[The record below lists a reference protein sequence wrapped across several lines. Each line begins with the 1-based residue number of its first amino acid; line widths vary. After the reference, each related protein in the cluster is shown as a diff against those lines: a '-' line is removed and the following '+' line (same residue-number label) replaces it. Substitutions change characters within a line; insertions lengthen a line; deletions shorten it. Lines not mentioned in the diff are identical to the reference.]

1 MLGCHTIKH
10 WSSTQTSVA
19 LSSGEAEFAGVIRG
33 AGQGLGYQALLKDLG
48 IEAPLRV
55 WTDSS
60 AAIGICSRQG
70 LGKLRHLDTH
80 TLWIQQA
87 VRLGRVDLRK
97 VDGEV
102 NPADLLTKH
111 SLSRERLEA
120 LVRLHGCEYI
130 GGRADSAPKARDGAS
145 GKTTMASAN
154 SGSVVVGALD
164 GLERQPVMP
173 HNDLSE
179 HDLDLAYPSIVAPED
194 DHLDDIVNDNEDH
207 VLQAGLREVEKIRQT
222 MRTQGRRRRPLRE
235 IPTHGTLS
243 LCVEEAAVAVRTT
256 EIGTVEVQRTDGSEQ
271 ACAERAS
278 NAFGN
283 YVASAHEECGVSRV
297 GRLAIVGGA
306 WLRQTRDNA
315 GAEACLS
322 TATISKLTL
331 GLASQGGLQT
341 RHHPVPAR
349 TCQQRRRAPRLQ
361 PELEQSAPAAPWL
374 DLRQACR
381 SGCPTKAGVPNTHKK
396 VATSTG
402 KPVIPVPAASAARIL
417 RRVLRPSSGATTCST
432 HCRRRSVW
440 QDDLPDTATSTT
452 TTGSDQLIGQRHGV
466 DVGKCDGRF
475 AESDGAPFGI
485 HSCHLLSCCYRCF
498 VSDLGPML
506 LSGSS
511 ALFCET

>member
-1 MLGCHTIKH
+1 VVETPA
-10 WSSTQTSVA
+10 S
-19 LSSGEAEFAGVIRG
+19 
-33 AGQGLGYQALLKDLG
+33 GQGRGYDVA
-48 IEAPLRV
+48 R
-55 WTDSS
+55 
-60 AAIGICSRQG
+60 
-70 LGKLRHLDTH
+70 LRHAPAACVEPRLVGCVDDAH
-80 TLWIQQA
+80 ADVPSRRRVGAKAVQSVQQA
-87 VRLGRVDLRK
+87 KASAGHSSKVTAGCTDEGLTLGL
-97 VDGEV
+97 
-102 NPADLLTKH
+102 A
-111 SLSRERLEA
+111 SLEA
-120 LVRLHGCEYI
+120 TTTTT
-130 GGRADSAPKARDGAS
+130 ARSLQPYDQQICA
-145 GKTTMASAN
+145 KR
-154 SGSVVVGALD
+154 VGA
-164 GLERQPVMP
+164 
-173 HNDLSE
+173 
-179 HDLDLAYPSIVAPED
+179 
-194 DHLDDIVNDNEDH
+194 
-207 VLQAGLREVEKIRQT
+207 
-222 MRTQGRRRRPLRE
+222 
-235 IPTHGTLS
+235 
-243 LCVEEAAVAVRTT
+243 
-256 EIGTVEVQRTDGSEQ
+256 
-271 ACAERAS
+271 AS
-278 NAFGN
+278 SN

-297 GRLAIVGGA
+297 GRLAVVGGA

-349 TCQQRRRAPRLQ
+349 TCQQRRRALRLQ

-381 SGCPTKAGVPNTHKK
+381 SGCPTEAGVPNTHKK

-440 QDDLPDTATSTT
+440 QDYLPDTATSTT